1 MISKGITA
9 NEYKV
14 YVSGSQWPDT
24 ISGTTLT
31 DAINGS
37 LPQLVMCAGVSR
49 SYIAIVG
56 YRAEYKPGILGG
68 KGGVDVAITLRRD
81 PKTGYSAAY
90 VAHAWIYASADD
102 LDEHY
107 GLTDK
112 QFAAALQVAAAY
124 DDPDAFASDVSAS
137 DIFGASEDELPA
149 LAAELRPIWRY
160 AHLTVNEIVQHTG
173 LSQTDFAARFAIPL
187 RTLQGWISGSRE
199 CPPYVRLLL
208 AKQCGL

>member
-9 NEYKV
+9 KEYEV
-14 YVSGSQWPDT
+14 YVSGSQWSDT
-24 ISGTTLT
+24 ISGATLT

-37 LPQLVMCAGVSR
+37 LQRLVSSAGIR
-49 SYIAIVG
+49 GSYTAIVG

-68 KGGVDVAITLRRD
+68 KGGVDVAITLRHD
-81 PKTGYSAAY
+81 PKHGYPATD

-107 GLTDK
+107 DLTDK
-112 QFAAALQVAAAY
+112 QFSAALQEAAAY
-124 DDPDAFASDVSAS
+124 DDPDAFVSDVATS

-149 LAAELRPIWRY
+149 LAAELRPIWSY
-160 AHLTVNEIVQHTG
+160 AHLTVNEIVQHAG
-173 LSQTDFAARFAIPL
+173 LSPPVVAARFAVG
-187 RTLQGWISGSRE
+187 RGTVQGWISGRRE

>member
-1 MISKGITA
+1 MKSKGITA
-9 NEYKV
+9 NEYEV
-14 YVSGSQWPDT
+14 YVFGQRWTDT
-24 ISGTTLT
+24 ISGATLT

-37 LPQLVMCAGVSR
+37 LRQLVSSAGGDKP
-49 SYIAIVG
+49 YTAITG
-56 YRAEYKPGILGG
+56 YRAEYKPGIIGG
-68 KGGVDVAITLRRD
+68 KGGVDVAITLRYD
-81 PKTGYSAAY
+81 PKTGYPTTG
-90 VAHAWIYASADD
+90 VVHAWIYASADD

-107 GLTDK
+107 ELTDK
-112 QFAAALQVAAAY
+112 QFSAALQEAAAY
-124 DDPDAFASDVSAS
+124 DDPDAFASDVATS
-137 DIFGASEDELPA
+137 DIFRAGDDELPA

-160 AHLTVNEIVQHTG
+160 AHLTVSEIIAHTG

>member
-9 NEYKV
+9 KEYEV

-24 ISGTTLT
+24 ISGATLT

-37 LPQLVMCAGVSR
+37 LQRLVSSAGIR
-49 SYIAIVG
+49 GSYTAIVG

-68 KGGVDVAITLRRD
+68 KGGVDVAITLRHD
-81 PKTGYSAAY
+81 PKHGYPATD

-107 GLTDK
+107 DLTDK
-112 QFAAALQVAAAY
+112 QFSAALQEAAAY
-124 DDPDAFASDVSAS
+124 DDPDAFVSDVATS

-149 LAAELRPIWRY
+149 LAAELRSY
-160 AHLTVNEIVQHTG
+160 AHLTVNEIVQHAG

>member
-9 NEYKV
+9 NEYEV

-37 LPQLVMCAGVSR
+37 LQRLVSSAGVR
-49 SYIAIVG
+49 GPYIAIVG
-56 YRAEYKPGILGG
+56 YSAGHKPGILGG

-81 PKTGYSAAY
+81 PKRGYPATD

-107 GLTDK
+107 DLTDK
-112 QFAAALQVAAAY
+112 QFSAALQEAAAY
-124 DDPDAFASDVSAS
+124 DDPDAFASDVATS

-173 LSQTDFAARFAIPL
+173 LTQAFQSTRP
-187 RTLQGWISGSRE
+187 SRGATA
-199 CPPYVRLLL
+199 P
-208 AKQCGL
+208 A